1 MDRPW
6 RFIVGPWRVN
16 RRSMMVAW
24 KVHRGPLYVDAQL
37 MNSLDGPLRSIVVHG
52 YFMVVHGPSIDI
64 LRWFHGQFHRQSM
77 DHHELSMDR
86 HRPPWTVHGL
96 FMRCPCTRRGPRW
109 TVHGTTMDFL
119 PTRHGPPWT
128 VNGTTTNRP
137 WNVHGTVHGAAMDCI
152 GTTTDAI
159 SMERPWTVRV
169 GFMDDPCQFMVGPWR
184 VHGKSTLVPWT
195 AHRGSQWVLGQSM
208 NSP

>member
-1 MDRPW
+1 MDILWWSMGRPW
-6 RFIVGPWRVN
+6 ISYGGSMDSSNDNPWTT
-16 RRSMMVAW
+16 
-24 KVHRGPLYVDAQL
+24 
-37 MNSLDGPLRSIVVHG
+37 MNYPWT
-52 YFMVVHGPSIDI
+52 SID
-64 LRWFHGQFHRQSM
+64 H
-77 DHHELSMDR
+77 
-86 HRPPWTVHGL
+86 HGL

-152 GTTTDAI
+152 GTTTDDV
-159 SMERPWTVRV
+159 SMESPWTVRV

-184 VHGKSTLVPWT
+184 VHGKSTVVPWT
-195 AHRGSQWVLGQSM
+195 AHRGSQWVLGPSM

>member
-1 MDRPW
+1 MDSPRT
-6 RFIVGPWRVN
+6 
-16 RRSMMVAW
+16 
-24 KVHRGPLYVDAQL
+24 
-37 MNSLDGPLRSIVVHG
+37 VHG
-52 YFMVVHGPSIDI
+52 QSMVVDGCPWSID
-64 LRWFHGQFHRQSM
+64 GG
-77 DHHELSMDR
+77 
-86 HRPPWTVHGL
+86 PWTVHG
-96 FMRCPCTRRGPRW
+96 

-169 GFMDDPCQFMVGPWR
+169 GFRDDPCQVMVGPWR